1 MRDEDILLRIGKT
14 IRKLRNLK
22 DWSQDKLAEKST
34 LDKSFIGRVERG
46 EMNISILSLGQ
57 VAATLGVTIRELVN
71 LAYEETK

>member
-57 VAATLGVTIRELVN
+57 VAATLGVTIQELVN

>member
-1 MRDEDILLRIGKT
+1 MGDEDILLRIGKT